1 MKALVFHGKEDIR
14 YEEAL
19 TPIPMAGEVL
29 VKVKAVSICGSD
41 LAGYRGGN
49 TMRVPP
55 LIMGHE
61 FAGEVAALGEG
72 VTSAKVGDKVGVYT
86 NMFCGKCP
94 ACKVGLTNVCENRR
108 IIGTTMPG
116 GSYNGAMA
124 EYLVAPA
131 AKLIPLTG
139 RHTYSEYALAE
150 PLSTGLRA
158 IRLAGDVSGKS
169 VAVIGCGPIGLL
181 TIMCL
186 KHFGAEIIATMDV
199 LGQRL
204 EMAKQCGA
212 TDVLNAKE
220 DFYAFTHDLTQGAGM
235 DIVFD
240 CVGNQRTVNLS
251 ADIVRLGGK
260 VLWVGLAQP
269 TIEFEYKHAAVK
281 ELTFQSVYL
290 YITEMEEGIDLI
302 ESGEIDVSKIITSE
316 IPMSEGPRAFAQLAS
331 GRTDDIKV
339 ILTND

>member
-14 YEEAL
+14 YEEVE
-19 TPIPMAGEVL
+19 TPQPRAGEVL

-72 VTSAKVGDKVGVYT
+72 VTTAKVGDKVGVYT
-86 NMFCGKCP
+86 NMFCGYCP
-94 ACKVGLTNVCENRR
+94 ACKAGLTNVCENRR

-124 EYLVAPA
+124 EYLIAPVG
-131 AKLIPLTG
+131 KLLPLSG
-139 RHTYSEYALAE
+139 KRSFSEYALAE

-158 IRLAGDVSGKS
+158 VRLAGDVKGKK

-181 TIMCL
+181 TVMTL
-186 KHFGAEIIATMDV
+186 KHFGAKTIAAMDV
-199 LGQRL
+199 LDKRL
-204 EMAKQCGA
+204 EMAKQSGA

-220 DFYAFTHDLTQGAGM
+220 DFNAFVRKLTENAGA

-240 CVGNQRTVNLS
+240 CVGNAATVNLS
-251 ADIVRLGGK
+251 AEIVRLGGK
-260 VLWVGLAQP
+260 VIWVGLAQP
-269 TIEFEYKHAAVK
+269 KIEFEYKHAAVK

-290 YITEMEEGIDLI
+290 YITEMEEGLDLI
-302 ESGEIDVSKIITSE
+302 ESGEINVAQIITSE
-316 IPMSEGPRAFAQLAS
+316 RPMSEGPKIFKELAS
-331 GRTDDIKV
+331 GEAQEIKV
-339 ILTND
+339 ILTNE